1 MENLLFLGVPIHK
14 HIRVLQPSCE
24 SVKSSLSLRVHR
36 NGISVVDIIHAGL
49 PLQGSQDQF
58 PTHKIDALL
67 PWSFDEPL
75 N

>member
-24 SVKSSLSLRVHR
+24 SVKSSLSLRIHR
-36 NGISVVDIIHAGL
+36 NGISVVDIIQAGL
-49 PLQGSQDQF
+49 PLKSLQDPF
-58 PTHKIDALL
+58 SAHKMDALL